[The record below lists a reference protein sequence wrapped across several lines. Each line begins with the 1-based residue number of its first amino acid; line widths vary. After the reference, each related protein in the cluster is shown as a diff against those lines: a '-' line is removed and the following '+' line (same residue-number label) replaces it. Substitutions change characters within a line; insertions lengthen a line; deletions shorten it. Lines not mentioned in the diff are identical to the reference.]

1 MMLTDA
7 PTRLAPEGV
16 EWEMGGGV
24 PWARLRGWAHATP
37 ADAIA
42 ALVETE
48 LLPEHWSDPERA
60 PRWWCEQCQGRGLMA
75 ASLAGG
81 WMCDACRSHTH
92 TAAPPSHA
100 ALVAVA
106 SLGVDTLA
114 RAEAIAAAHH
124 PRWWQLSDAA
134 RRLHTR
140 NVFQV
145 LGDDL
150 ASPSEFVVCW
160 TPRGDLVGG
169 TAQALRIAATYGV
182 PIANLGSPLGHQKLK
197 DILNRSQQSC

>member
-1 MMLTDA
+1 MSRCYTGIGS
-7 PTRLAPEGV
+7 RQ
-16 EWEMGGGV
+16 
-24 PWARLRGWAHATP
+24 TP
-37 ADAIA
+37 APMCGVLTILARQLARAGYTLRSGGAPGADLAFEAGAGERKRIY
-42 ALVETE
+42 LPWRGFNGSDS
-48 LLPEHWSDPERA
+48 LLYTFEPD
-60 PRWWCEQCQGRGLMA
+60 
-75 ASLAGG
+75 
-81 WMCDACRSHTH
+81 
-92 TAAPPSHA
+92 
-100 ALVAVA
+100 V
-106 SLGVDTLA
+106 LA

-145 LGDDL
+145 LGDVL